1 MLSQCDDCYAAT
13 WSWWVLGAVIGGPA
27 VCEGMKAAHS
37 EGFEQSIGSRA
48 LLHRRLDPGSV
59 LS

>member
-1 MLSQCDDCYAAT
+1 M
-13 WSWWVLGAVIGGPA
+13 
-27 VCEGMKAAHS
+27 CEGMKAANS
-37 EGFEQSIGSRA
+37 EGFEQSVGSRA